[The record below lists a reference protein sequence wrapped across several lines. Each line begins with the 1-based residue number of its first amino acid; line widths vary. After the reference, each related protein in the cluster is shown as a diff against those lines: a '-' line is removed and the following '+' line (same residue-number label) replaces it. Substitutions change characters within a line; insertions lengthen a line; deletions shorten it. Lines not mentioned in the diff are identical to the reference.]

1 MRTGHTDPESYKKAM
16 LYSLHQMQ
24 KNSLHTD
31 CVLMPSDGTI
41 PGVPVHLAVLSLAWP
56 GLHHLLPPSSPHCSC
71 QCCVPSIAVDADT
84 ETVQKM
90 VELVYTGKTVLGGM
104 EEGGEK
110 VTKLL
115 QTLGIDLLLEKVKS
129 RGQTSLRRKTLE
141 EGFLLRDSY
150 LEEGVTKSL
159 LDVSS
164 FSPDILGRIKDMRKS
179 LPRRVKI
186 SKPVDLSFVSK
197 KMKKAEKSRMAS
209 EIIGNEMF
217 MPKSMPT
224 VSDLPILAVSHPP
237 MVKTDKTMIAPGTLM
252 TNVENHVQFFCSFCE
267 ENITH
272 FSKAEKESH
281 WSVVHY
287 SEQLLQFTQQKVCK
301 LCNLKL
307 PGLDDAVKH
316 IGVSHKKIY
325 ELINVL
331 PTKVTASIIQARI
344 KRQVFQS
351 VTSRPAAGNS
361 KGASPS
367 NFQGKDVG
375 INTADPF
382 SDRRCNIC
390 DRIFTKPST
399 LKRHN
404 LSVGHKAKMVSPRKL

>member
-209 EIIGNEMF
+209 KINDSEMF
-217 MPKSMPT
+217 KAMPT

-287 SEQLLQFTQQKVCK
+287 SEQLLHFTQQKVCK

-307 PGLDDAVKH
+307 PGLYDAVKH

-325 ELINVL
+325 EFINVL
-331 PTKVTASIIQARI
+331 PPKVIARF
-344 KRQVFQS
+344 KRQVVQS
-351 VTSRPAAGNS
+351 VTSTRPVSGNYR
-361 KGASPS
+361 GAYPS
-367 NFQGKDVG
+367 IFQGKDVG
-375 INTADPF
+375 INTSECGVSDPF
-382 SDRRCNIC
+382 SDRRCYTC
-390 DRIFTKPST
+390 DRIFSRPWS
-399 LKRHN
+399 LRRHN
-404 LSVGHKAKMVSPRKL
+404 LSIDHKANMKL